1 MNTINIPTKEGRKD
15 VPAFFID
22 GVEGLAITMVRFG
35 SFDVTH
41 VKSGHF
47 IINGFERFANAVVH
61 MLSIYLAMKESGINP
76 DCEID
81 EIRKQIIE
89 SDHECKHLNH
99 LSIKAYINIVKPIM
113 GFSGEFPWEG
123 DDEGPHCEVEKL
135 MKLLKGSN
143 GE

>member
-1 MNTINIPTKEGRKD
+1 MKTINIPTKEGRKD

-47 IINGFERFANAVVH
+47 IINGFERFANAAVH

-89 SDHECKHLNH
+89 SDRECRNLDG
-99 LSIKAYINIVKPIM
+99 LSIKGYISIVKPIM

-123 DDEGPHCEVEKL
+123 DDEGPHCEIDRL
-135 MKLLKGSN
+135 MKL
-143 GE
+143 